1 VEQASYH
8 HGDLRNSLVSTGI
21 ELLNQK
27 GVAGISLREI
37 ARTIGVGHNAPYRHF
52 RNKQQLL
59 EAMAEDGFRRLKA
72 RNTRLE
78 LEFAND
84 PEGQIFESA
93 MHVISMAADQP
104 NLFQLMFGG
113 HIQPQDC
120 GGELKLAADEAM
132 QSLVG
137 IIRNGQRL
145 GVFIQGDSLTLALS
159 TMSMIQ
165 GLAIMISS
173 GKLKVQ
179 FQSQAKAASWAG
191 RQTLLRGMV
200 LQLFDVFLSGL
211 KNDSQN
217 GLKE

>member
-1 VEQASYH
+1 MEQASYH

-72 RNTRLE
+72 RYTRLE

-93 MHVISMAADQP
+93 MHVVSIAADQP

-145 GVFIQGDSLTLALS
+145 EVFIQGDPLTLALS

-165 GLAIMISS
+165 GLAIMVSS

-179 FQSQAKAASWAG
+179 FHSQAKAASRAG
-191 RQTLLRGMV
+191 QQTLLRGMV
-200 LQLFDVFLSGL
+200 LQLFDVFLLGL
-211 KNDSQN
+211 KND
-217 GLKE
+217 K

>member
-1 VEQASYH
+1 MEQTNYH
-8 HGDLRNSLVSTGI
+8 HGNLRSSLVSTGI
-21 ELLNQK
+21 EFLNQK

-72 RNTRLE
+72 RYTRLE

-120 GGELKLAADEAM
+120 GGNLKLAADDAM
-132 QSLVG
+132 QSLVA

-145 GVFIQGDSLTLALS
+145 KVFKEGDPMTLALS

-165 GLAIMISS
+165 GLAIMVSS

-179 FQSQAKAASWAG
+179 FQTQAKDSSWTG
-191 RQTLLRGMV
+191 RQTLLRAMV
-200 LQLFDVFLSGL
+200 LQLFDVFLRGL
-211 KNDSQN
+211 KRS
-217 GLKE
+217 